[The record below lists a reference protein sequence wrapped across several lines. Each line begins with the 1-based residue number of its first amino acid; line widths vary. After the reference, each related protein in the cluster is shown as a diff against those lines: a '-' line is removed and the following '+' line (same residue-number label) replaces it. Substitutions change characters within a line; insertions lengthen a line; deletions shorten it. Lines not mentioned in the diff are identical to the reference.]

1 MEREKNSAS
10 QMNAKQRKF
19 DQMLADEKATCQ
31 ALVLERDSF
40 EKLARQ
46 NETKALSL
54 QNANEELEDR
64 LVEVNKQHKYFTTLN
79 CN

>member
-1 MEREKNSAS
+1 MERERNSAS

-31 ALVLERDSF
+31 ALASERDSF
-40 EKLARQ
+40 EKQARQ

-54 QNANEELEDR
+54 QNANDELEDR
-64 LVEVNKQHKYFTTLN
+64 LVEVNK
-79 CN
+79 

>member
-1 MEREKNSAS
+1 MERERNSAS
-10 QMNAKQRKF
+10 QMTAKQRKF
-19 DQMLADEKATCQ
+19 DQMLADEKATCH
-31 ALVLERDSF
+31 ALVSERESF

-64 LVEVNKQHKYFTTLN
+64 LVEVNK
-79 CN
+79 

>member
-1 MEREKNSAS
+1 MERERNSAS

-31 ALVLERDSF
+31 ALVLESDSF